1 MLTLRCRKILKK
13 LSSLSSPVKIKEL
26 MHEFKVSERTIK
38 YDLEVIRDWLAQNNS
53 IAIQI
58 INYPRQG
65 ICLSGN
71 LNKMDD
77 LLLKLDD
84 ENDCLNLHPKERI
97 KYIALELLTS
107 NEFVTLRTLA
117 NHTQV
122 SKNTVLI
129 DLVEVTK
136 FLNTWNIELERKVHW
151 GFRVITT
158 EIKRRLV
165 IEYLILMLFDNSE
178 IALLLQNFNEKQ
190 LPASIDRI
198 LCRFLI
204 QKDDVE
210 FIYHAFQQIIF
221 YTSHDRIGLLRDR
234 VSVGFLVRLCVSM
247 NRLCQSDT
255 LESEILNTAGDISSQ
270 AIEKVIMVVFQK
282 KGITISS
289 QEINF
294 LITPFLSERLS
305 DTKLD
310 LSGIVTKIIQK
321 VTDLSTISFIADCEL
336 YENLL
341 AHMKER
347 IARHRYSVIDPNPL
361 LGGIMNY
368 YGDLFQLVRQ
378 VAYDVLGSINIL
390 LHDEDI
396 AYLVLHFQASYERR
410 FGKQRFRVLVVCSTG
425 RGSAKLLKAQLE
437 NEFNELHIIGCCPVL
452 ELEEAL
458 KWQPVDL
465 IISVLPIKVDIPC
478 IVVNA
483 LLNKQ
488 NIMDIQKVLNGFK
501 MVDKV
506 KPFYPAEMWAS
517 IKVDKSLAYVTEN
530 HEELPKLEILS
541 QEIISKGFQIG
552 LLICEE
558 FRIYL
563 NRQAE
568 TGLMLHCLLMANR
581 MAFRSLYV
589 DFSRNKKANT
599 PAMEQTRRR
608 VKEIIGQYYSTVS
621 ESEIHAI
628 LNYFDFKVKG
638 E

>member
-13 LSSLSSPVKIKEL
+13 LSSLSLPVKIKEL

-38 YDLEVIRDWLAQNNS
+38 YDIETIRDWLTQNNS
-53 IAIQI
+53 IEIQL
-58 INYPRQG
+58 INCSRQG

-71 LNKMDD
+71 LAKMDD
-77 LLLKLDD
+77 LLLKLDN
-84 ENDCLNLHPKERI
+84 ENDCWSLHPKERI

-107 NEFVTLRTLA
+107 NDFVTLGTLA
-117 NHTQV
+117 KHTQV

-136 FLNTWNIELERKVHW
+136 FLNTWNVELERKVHW

-158 EIKRRLV
+158 EIKRRLA

-198 LCRFLI
+198 LCRFCV
-204 QKDDVE
+204 QKDDIE
-210 FIYHAFQQIIF
+210 FIYHAFQQVIF
-221 YTSHDRIGLLRDR
+221 HTSHDCIGLLRDR
-234 VSVGFLVRLCVSM
+234 VSVGFLVRLCVTL
-247 NRLCQSDT
+247 NRLCLSST
-255 LESEILNTAGDISSQ
+255 LESENLNMMDDISLSP
-270 AIEKVIMVVFQK
+270 IKEELVRIFQK

-289 QEINF
+289 KEMNF
-294 LITPFLSERLS
+294 LITPFLNVHLLDS
-305 DTKLD
+305 KLD
-310 LSGIVTKIIQK
+310 LAEIVTKIIQK
-321 VTDLSTISFIADCEL
+321 VTELSNISFIADCEL

-341 AHMKER
+341 THMKER
-347 IARHRYSVIDPNPL
+347 ITRHRYSVIDPNPL
-361 LGGIMNY
+361 LGGIMHY

-390 LHDEDI
+390 LHDEDV

-478 IVVNA
+478 IVVNV

-488 NIMDIQKVLNGFK
+488 NITDIQKLLSGFK
-501 MVDKV
+501 TVDKV
-506 KPFYPAEMWAS
+506 KSFYPAEMPVS
-517 IKVDKSLAYVTEN
+517 IKADKALAYVTEN
-530 HEELPKLEILS
+530 PEELPKLEILS

-599 PAMEQTRRR
+599 PAREKARRR

-628 LNYFDFKVKG
+628 LNYFDFKLKG